1 VAESPVGKEVSVLVL
16 RKGKEQ
22 TVTIKLGRLEDYENK
37 DKAADAKDGAKAKEA
52 ATVTVLGMTLGKL
65 DDAQRKQYEISED
78 VEGVLISAVEAKST
92 AEEKR
97 VKAGDVIVEFAQETV
112 KAPADIQK
120 KIEKLRQQGRKN
132 ALLMLAAPSGELRFV
147 TLRID

>member
-1 VAESPVGKEVSVLVL
+1 
-16 RKGKEQ
+16 
-22 TVTIKLGRLEDYENK
+22 
-37 DKAADAKDGAKAKEA
+37 
-52 ATVTVLGMTLGKL
+52 
-65 DDAQRKQYEISED
+65 
-78 VEGVLISAVEAKST
+78 
-92 AEEKR
+92 
-97 VKAGDVIVEFAQETV
+97 VIVEFAQETV

>member
-1 VAESPVGKEVSVLVL
+1 
-16 RKGKEQ
+16 
-22 TVTIKLGRLEDYENK
+22 
-37 DKAADAKDGAKAKEA
+37 
-52 ATVTVLGMTLGKL
+52 MTLGKL